1 MPFRTLRALRRLGDL
16 RPDDVE
22 ALRAVGQ
29 WVAREHVEP
38 LRAASISPDAWIS
51 PLASIRFAD
60 RVAIGSKCAIG
71 PFASVWGGYEEG
83 WARIGDE
90 AQIGPG
96 ALVVAG
102 NHLVDGP
109 GPVRRLGF
117 DDTSVT
123 IGAGAWV
130 GANACVIAC
139 SVGEGAVIGAGAVVT
154 SDVPARAVAV
164 GVPARV
170 VRTRGDGA

>member
-1 MPFRTLRALRRLGDL
+1 MLRALRRLGDL
-16 RPDDVE
+16 GPDEIE
-22 ALRAVGQ
+22 ALRAVAS
-29 WVAREHVEP
+29 WVAREHVDP
-38 LRAASISPDAWIS
+38 VRAPGIDPDAWIS
-51 PLASIRFAD
+51 PLASLRFAD
-60 RVAIGSKCAIG
+60 RIQIGAKCAVG
-71 PFASVWGGYEEG
+71 PFASVWGGYEAG
-83 WARIGDE
+83 WARVGEE

-102 NHLVDGP
+102 NHLIDGP

-117 DDTSVT
+117 DDTDVT

-130 GANACVIAC
+130 GANASVIAC
-139 SVGEGAVIGAGAVVT
+139 TVGEGAVIGAGAVVT

-170 VRTRGDGA
+170 VRMRDDG